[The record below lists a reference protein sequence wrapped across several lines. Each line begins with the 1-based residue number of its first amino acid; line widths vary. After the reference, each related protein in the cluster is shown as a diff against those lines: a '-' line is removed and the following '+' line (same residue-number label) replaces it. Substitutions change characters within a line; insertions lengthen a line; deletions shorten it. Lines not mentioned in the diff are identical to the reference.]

1 MRWTGPVGTA
11 LLLLPAALL
20 LFGSFLVPMLKLFS
34 LSLSARSG
42 PFGAY
47 AALLGEP
54 VYRQVFLNTAMDAA
68 LVTGIGL
75 ALGYIVA
82 LALTLLPPGLRAL
95 LFLAVLMPLWI
106 SVLVRSFAWM
116 MLLERNGPINRA
128 LMATGMISAPLPL
141 LFNNF
146 AVVLGM
152 VHLLIPYAVLPIY
165 AALIRIDPA
174 LLRASQG
181 LGAGTLRTFRRVML
195 PLSAQGVAT
204 AGAFLLLLSLG
215 FFVTPALLGG
225 AGSTT
230 MATLIDS
237 FVNERLDWPL
247 AGAASIVLLAATL
260 VLLGLAGRFV
270 TPATIATAR

>member
-1 MRWTGPVGTA
+1 MRWTGPAGTA

-20 LFGSFLVPMLKLFS
+20 LFGSFLLPMLKLFS
-34 LSLSARSG
+34 LSLSAPSG
-42 PFGAY
+42 PLGAY

-68 LVTGIGL
+68 LVTAIGL
-75 ALGYIVA
+75 VLGYLVA

-95 LFLAVLMPLWI
+95 LFFAVLMPLWI

-128 LMATGMISAPLPL
+128 LMPTGLISAPLPL

-174 LLRASQG
+174 LLRASEG
-181 LGAGTLRTFRRVML
+181 LGAGTLAHVSPGACCRSRRRASRRRRRSCCCSRSASSSPL
-195 PLSAQGVAT
+195 PCWAA
-204 AGAFLLLLSLG
+204 
-215 FFVTPALLGG
+215 PA
-225 AGSTT
+225 AP
-230 MATLIDS
+230 
-237 FVNERLDWPL
+237 RW
-247 AGAASIVLLAATL
+247 
-260 VLLGLAGRFV
+260 RC
-270 TPATIATAR
+270 